1 MMGNLVG
8 IVNVGSHISFSPI
21 QDKCILF
28 WTVYYSGLAD
38 MAIEDVICYA
48 CGAELSTECMGKYIE
63 EKSIH
68 SQVFPTCGM
77 ERCKKFNTKLFMHKR
92 ARKID
97 KKWKDEQRM
106 KKRLRAMKLREEAVQ
121 NSDGMELD
129 VDE

>member
-1 MMGNLVG
+1 MV
-8 IVNVGSHISFSPI
+8 
-21 QDKCILF
+21 
-28 WTVYYSGLAD
+28 
-38 MAIEDVICYA
+38 IEDVICYA

-77 ERCKKFNTKLFMHKR
+77 ERCNKFNTKLFMHKR

-106 KKRLRAMKLREEAVQ
+106 KKRLRAMKLREEVVQ

>member
-1 MMGNLVG
+1 
-8 IVNVGSHISFSPI
+8 
-21 QDKCILF
+21 
-28 WTVYYSGLAD
+28 
-38 MAIEDVICYA
+38 
-48 CGAELSTECMGKYIE
+48 
-63 EKSIH
+63 
-68 SQVFPTCGM
+68 
-77 ERCKKFNTKLFMHKR
+77 MHKR